1 MTEELKALMKT
12 IIQMDNAILS
22 KEKETQVH
30 SDKVDTLTK
39 EVEDITTQLKTNITD
54 LQKKLTQ

>member
-1 MTEELKALMKT
+1 MTEQVKALMKT

-22 KEKETQVH
+22 KEKEIQVH
-30 SDKVDTLTK
+30 SDKVDTLTT
-39 EVEDITTQLKTNITD
+39 EVEEITIQLKTNIYD